1 MSADGGSL
9 QKKLSASKTI
19 DKGAGGSAVA
29 KKRSR
34 DGASPTSLAKAV
46 CNDPVREKVQNLLS
60 DALHRPDDGI
70 VASKDDAKAV
80 AVQIE
85 DAMFAE
91 FGCISQDYK
100 MKARE
105 LKFNFLDEKNKDL
118 REEVLGGSLRPAEL
132 VKMTSKDLAN
142 ADMKAERQKLHKHF
156 LREAAAGNKPVAT
169 TNEFRCGKC
178 KKRECTYYQM
188 QTRSADEP
196 LTTFVQCVACGNR
209 WRF

>member
-1 MSADGGSL
+1 L
-9 QKKLSASKTI
+9 Y
-19 DKGAGGSAVA
+19 
-29 KKRSR
+29 
-34 DGASPTSLAKAV
+34 
-46 CNDPVREKVQNLLS
+46 
-60 DALHRPDDGI
+60 RPDDDI
-70 VASKDDAKAV
+70 VASKDEAKALGE
-80 AVQIE
+80 QIE
-85 DAMFAE
+85 EAMFEE
-91 FGCISQDYK
+91 FGSVSQDYK

-118 REEVLGGSLRPAEL
+118 REEVLSGSLQPGEL

-142 ADMKAERQKLHKHF
+142 AEMKEERQKLHQHF

>member
-1 MSADGGSL
+1 L
-9 QKKLSASKTI
+9 EKKLSASKTI
-19 DKGAGGSAVA
+19 EKKGSGSASA

-34 DGASPTSLAKAV
+34 EGVSPTSLAKGV
-46 CNDPVREKVQNLLS
+46 GGDPTREKVQTLLT
-60 DALHRPDDGI
+60 DALYRPDDDI
-70 VASKDDAKAV
+70 VSSKDEAKAV
-80 AVQIE
+80 GEQIE
-85 DAMFAE
+85 EAMFEE
-91 FGCISQDYK
+91 FGSVSQDYK

-118 REEVLGGSLRPAEL
+118 REEVLSGSLQPGEL

-142 ADMKAERQKLHKHF
+142 AEMKEERQKLHQHF